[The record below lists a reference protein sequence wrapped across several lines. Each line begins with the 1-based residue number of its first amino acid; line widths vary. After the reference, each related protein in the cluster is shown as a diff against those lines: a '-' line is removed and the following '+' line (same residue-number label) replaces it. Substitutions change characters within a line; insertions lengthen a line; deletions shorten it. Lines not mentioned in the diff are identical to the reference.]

1 MDNKKIIGQRINSA
15 LAKKDLKQ
23 KDLAQHLGVTDNT
36 VSYFCSGNRTP
47 NTSQIIEIAKFLEV
61 STDYLLGLAQE
72 PTTDKDFNYVC
83 EYTGLSSEAVIALID
98 MREHRE
104 TRAFSDLLSC
114 LLSHPNFMYLLGLLE
129 GYIVP
134 HKETISESFAMSR
147 AVINY
152 KDLCMFAV
160 SNDLKNILDNIAPE
174 FLKKYLT
181 TDDRMEI
188 FSENKEKEYQDK
200 ISKKE

>member
-129 GYIVP
+129 GVY
-134 HKETISESFAMSR
+134 SSAQR
-147 AVINY
+147 NY
-152 KDLCMFAV
+152 FRKLCNV
-160 SNDLKNILDNIAPE
+160 SCCN
-174 FLKKYLT
+174 
-181 TDDRMEI
+181 
-188 FSENKEKEYQDK
+188 
-200 ISKKE
+200 